1 MMRDQT
7 ITLYNYHEPSGLWYT
22 TVFEGVQLAAASAS
36 SATTHGNNGG
46 DSVSIIIPAAADKT
60 AASRQY
66 IGPKAYAAR
75 DAPGEC
81 FTFWPEHDF
90 VVVGSCPLEQPVSE
104 DDYDNGLYH
113 EMNHGQD
120 EVYIVTSASF
130 YGLIPNFEVEGR

>member
-1 MMRDQT
+1 MMHDQT
-7 ITLYNYHEPSGLWYT
+7 ITLYNYHEPSGLWHT

-75 DAPGEC
+75 DAPG
-81 FTFWPEHDF
+81 DRKS
-90 VVVGSCPLEQPVSE
+90 VV
-104 DDYDNGLYH
+104 
-113 EMNHGQD
+113 
-120 EVYIVTSASF
+120 
-130 YGLIPNFEVEGR
+130 